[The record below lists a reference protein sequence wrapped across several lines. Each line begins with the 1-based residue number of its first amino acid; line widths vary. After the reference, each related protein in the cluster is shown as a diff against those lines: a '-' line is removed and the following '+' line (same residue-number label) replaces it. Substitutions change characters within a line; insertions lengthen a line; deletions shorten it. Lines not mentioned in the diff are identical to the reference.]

1 MENASKALLMAG
13 TILISMLIVTLGVY
27 LASSFSQTS
36 ETYYR
41 RWSTEEIERYNSEI
55 TKNFII
61 ENGETYITAQGI
73 VTLKNLLQ
81 TSKYSGTTQLIGAWN
96 GMNWNVMDNSEI
108 LQNCSFDGTGTIIRY
123 DVTISETSREGL
135 ITKINVSGL

>member
-41 RWSTEEIERYNSEI
+41 RWSTEEVERYNSEI

-61 ENGETYITAQGI
+61 ENGKTYITAQGI

-81 TSKYSGTTQLIGAWN
+81 TSKYSGTTQLTGI
-96 GMNWNVMDNSEI
+96 WNVMDNSEI
-108 LQNCSFDGTGTIIRY
+108 LQIYSFDVTGTIIRY
-123 DVTISETSREGL
+123 DVNISETSREGL
-135 ITKINVSGL
+135 ITKIDVSGP

>member
-41 RWSTEEIERYNSEI
+41 RWSTEEVERYNSEI

-61 ENGETYITAQGI
+61 ENGKTYITAQGI
-73 VTLKNLLQ
+73 VTLRNLLQ
-81 TSKYSGTTQLIGAWN
+81 TSKYSGTTQLLGVRN
-96 GMNWNVMDNSEI
+96 SLDNSTI
-108 LQNCSFDGTGTIIRY
+108 LQDYSFEVTGTAIKIKKY
-123 DVTISETSREGL
+123 EVTISETSREGL
-135 ITKINVSGL
+135 ITKINVSGP

>member
-41 RWSTEEIERYNSEI
+41 RWSTEEVERYNSEI

-61 ENGETYITAQGI
+61 ENEKTYITAQGI

-81 TSKYSGTTQLIGAWN
+81 TSKYSGTTQLTGAWN
-96 GMNWNVMDNSEI
+96 GIENSKI
-108 LQNCSFDGTGTIIRY
+108 LQDYSFEVTETTIKKY
-123 DVTISETSREGL
+123 EVTISETSREGL
-135 ITKINVSGL
+135 ITKIHVSGP